1 MSISSSGAIVFVG
14 DLVRYNGMLYAV
26 VDIRNWDSRGDAG
39 VVLENG
45 VVLNSS
51 KIHMDDVICEEE

>member
-1 MSISSSGAIVFVG
+1 MFVG